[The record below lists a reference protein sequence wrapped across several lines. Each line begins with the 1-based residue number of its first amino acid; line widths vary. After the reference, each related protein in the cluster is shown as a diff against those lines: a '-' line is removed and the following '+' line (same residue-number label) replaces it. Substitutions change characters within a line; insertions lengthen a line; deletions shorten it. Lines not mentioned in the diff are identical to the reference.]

1 MELTAV
7 AGVILQSVIGG
18 VVAGVAFWATVKTE
32 IKYLRR
38 DVDLAHTRLTKHEDV
53 YHGSKAR

>member
-1 MELTAV
+1 MLPDLLGIV
-7 AGVILQSVIGG
+7 LQSAIGG

-38 DVDLAHTRLTKHEDV
+38 DVDLAHSFIRQHERD
-53 YHGSKAR
+53 YHHG

>member
-1 MELTAV
+1 MEWLPYLIQGTV
-7 AGVILQSVIGG
+7 GG

-38 DVDLAHTRLTKHEDV
+38 DVDLAHSFIRQHEDK
-53 YHGSKAR
+53 YHG